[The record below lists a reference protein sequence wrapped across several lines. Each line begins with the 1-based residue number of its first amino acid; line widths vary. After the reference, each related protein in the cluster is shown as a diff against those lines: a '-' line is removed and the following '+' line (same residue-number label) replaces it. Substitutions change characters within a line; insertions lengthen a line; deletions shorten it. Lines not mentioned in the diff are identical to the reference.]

1 MKTGK
6 VKFLSLLI
14 FLILL
19 AAPFFGQET
28 YSLDYYGVISSEI
41 DSNIYKMTSDL
52 YYTQLCEIDDLIV
65 SDMRTNQ
72 NLTKEPLKE
81 QLSKENLSFY
91 AIIEKSKTST
101 TWIATLNIIDNKKN
115 LVKTESKEYDS
126 YYKILMEPKSVLQ
139 DSLRKLITLN
149 TNYTFKQEIKK
160 DTLQPE
166 EAPKDSAG
174 IGAIENLAGTW
185 TGEAGVSK
193 IVIMRGGRGFVI
205 FENGASMNI
214 TINLNNSNQLIISQ
228 NGKPNASFY
237 PDIPRPIALTAA
249 LDCEPIKWTFN
260 IVDDNKLE
268 GIKNTLILKDEAAVK
283 GEVAVSWL
291 KRN

>member
-6 VKFLSLLI
+6 LKYLSLI
-14 FLILL
+14 VFLVLL
-19 AAPFFGQET
+19 STPLLGQEA

-52 YYTQLCEIDDLIV
+52 YYTQLCEIDDLFV

-72 NLTKEPLKE
+72 NLTTEPSRDE
-81 QLSKENLSFY
+81 LSKENLSFY

-139 DSLRKLITLN
+139 NSLRKLITLN
-149 TNYTFKQEIKK
+149 TNYSSVQEISKSNPSP
-160 DTLQPE
+160 QV
-166 EAPKDSAG
+166 EATDSPAFNSL
-174 IGAIENLAGTW
+174 ETLAGTW
-185 TGEAGVSK
+185 IGENGISK

-214 TINLNNSNQLIISQ
+214 TLNIDSSNQLIISQ
-228 NGKPNASFY
+228 NGKSNASFY

-260 IVDDNKLE
+260 IVDENKLE
-268 GIKNTLILKDEAAVK
+268 GTKSTLILKDEAAVK
-283 GEVAVSWL
+283 GEISVSWT
-291 KRN
+291 KRD